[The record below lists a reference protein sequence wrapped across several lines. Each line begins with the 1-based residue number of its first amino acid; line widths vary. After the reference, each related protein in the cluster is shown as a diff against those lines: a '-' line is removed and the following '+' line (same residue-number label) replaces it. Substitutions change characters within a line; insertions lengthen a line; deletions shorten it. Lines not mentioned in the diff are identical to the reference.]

1 RYKPRR
7 AKNCLVPKRH
17 LLERVL
23 RRHSAWR
30 CRRPQLQISVVSAL
44 HTQDT
49 SSERHRR
56 LIRTG
61 LSASI
66 AHLIRKGTRR
76 RATDF
81 IGVETVV
88 PGANDQYAVAVNVD
102 PIRSRAAP
110 GQVCCPLP
118 AYQAPLRSQSDLA
131 RRGCRRSRGSNGRG
145 GSWRGCWSWGCGREL
160 EFADARKPTSAT
172 G

>member
-1 RYKPRR
+1 M
-7 AKNCLVPKRH
+7 AMPKTATTD
-17 LLERVL
+17 LSRV
-23 RRHSAWR
+23 S
-30 CRRPQLQISVVSAL
+30 S

-81 IGVETVV
+81 VPIETVV
-88 PGANDQYAVAVNVD
+88 PGANDQYAVAVHVD

-110 GQVCCPLP
+110 EQVCCSLP
-118 AYQAPLRSQSDLA
+118 AYQAPLRSQRDL
-131 RRGCRRSRGSNGRG
+131 GRC
-145 GSWRGCWSWGCGREL
+145 GSWRNRGSDGRGSSWRRRRRWCWSWACGRKL
-160 EFADARKPTSAT
+160 EFANARKPASAT
-172 G
+172 GDRIVFVGVPET

>member
-1 RYKPRR
+1 M
-7 AKNCLVPKRH
+7 PKTAATD
-17 LLERVL
+17 LSRV
-23 RRHSAWR
+23 S
-30 CRRPQLQISVVSAL
+30 S

-81 IGVETVV
+81 VGVETVV
-88 PGANDQYAVAVNVD
+88 PGANDQYAVAVHVD

-110 GQVCCPLP
+110 GQVRSPLP
-118 AYQAPLRSQSDLA
+118 AY
-131 RRGCRRSRGSNGRG
+131 
-145 GSWRGCWSWGCGREL
+145 
-160 EFADARKPTSAT
+160 
-172 G
+172 